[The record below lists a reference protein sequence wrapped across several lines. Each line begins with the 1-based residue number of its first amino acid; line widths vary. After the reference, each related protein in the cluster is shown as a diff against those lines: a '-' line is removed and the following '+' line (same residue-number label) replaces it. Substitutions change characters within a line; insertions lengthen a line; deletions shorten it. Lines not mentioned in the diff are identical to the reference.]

1 MQVAA
6 ADVVEWGAGKAVSR
20 FLAAAC
26 HQRLEGLPG
35 DLRVPAPQRRDLPL
49 GRSRQADVDARVRL
63 TGSNSS
69 RDA

>member
-1 MQVAA
+1 M
-6 ADVVEWGAGKAVSR
+6 VEWGVGRAVSR

-35 DLRVPAPQRRDLPL
+35 ALGVSAPQRRDLPL
-49 GRSRQADVDARVRL
+49 GRSSQPDVDARVRL
-63 TGSNSS
+63 TGSNSP